1 MSFKDDLAKA
11 RASRPEPVL
20 QAVAVGDEL
29 YQVEMMRLDGMDWA
43 AVMAECPPADEKGA
57 RLGYDSNKAALV
69 ACKRYSRLLDTDGE
83 HVSMSVVRDDKGK
96 VIEDP
101 WADLFKTI
109 SGAEIGAIA
118 AVWWA
123 LNMNDP
129 NERVVALKKAWAAG
143 DKTSSR

>member
-11 RASRPEPVL
+11 RAERPAPVL

-29 YQVEMMRLDGMDWA
+29 YQVEIMRLDGMDWA
-43 AVMAECPPADEKGA
+43 AVMAECPPTDEKGA

-69 ACKRYSRLLDTDGE
+69 ACKRYSRLLDADGE
-83 HVSMSVVRDDKGK
+83 EVADAD
-96 VIEDP
+96 
-101 WADLFKTI
+101 WADLFDVI

-123 LNMNDP
+123 LNMSDP
-129 NERVVALKKAWAAG
+129 NERVVALKKSLAG
-143 DKTSSR
+143 GGKTS